1 MLTNEEWLNKI
12 QVKEIENEEKEKA
25 KNNLKNKQEQKR
37 NEAVSK
43 KKKSVD
49 NNQPSTSYED
59 YLMSENVETN
69 EKHCSKQAVQKRK
82 YTDYN
87 LSSSESES
95 ELSDVG

>member
-69 EKHCSKQAVQKRK
+69 EKHCSKQA
-82 YTDYN
+82 
-87 LSSSESES
+87 SSAEKKIHR
-95 ELSDVG
+95 LQPIII